1 MEGRLSSKTDEAT
14 EKPGAERPPAMV
26 EPEVKSTIP
35 VLVVDD
41 DHSLRES
48 CASLLRAEGF
58 PVTVSSGGK
67 EAREFIRRRH
77 FEIILLDFYMRD
89 V

>member
-1 MEGRLSSKTDEAT
+1 MSEAT
-14 EKPGAERPPAMV
+14 EKPGTERPPAMV

-35 VLVVDD
+35 VLVIED

-58 PVTVSSGGK
+58 PVTVSSGGT
-67 EAREFIRRRH
+67 EALEFIRRRH
-77 FEIILLDFYMRD
+77 FEIILLDLYMRD
-89 V
+89 VSGMDLL